1 MKFIFFTILCF
12 IFYKLI
18 NRYINLF
25 IIGLFILIY
34 FYKPSLL
41 YDSVQFFYNLNKSN
55 GKPVSKQK
63 RNVSE
68 SLKKIVASEQQWKC
82 SSCNNLLTASYEIDH
97 IVPLYKGG
105 SNNRENLSAMCRN
118 CHGNKTLND
127 KIR

>member
-1 MKFIFFTILCF
+1 M
-12 IFYKLI
+12 
-18 NRYINLF
+18 
-25 IIGLFILIY
+25 
-34 FYKPSLL
+34 
-41 YDSVQFFYNLNKSN
+41 QFFYNLNKSN
-55 GKPVSKQK
+55 GKSVSKQK

>member
-82 SSCNNLLTASYEIDH
+82 SSCNILLTASYEIDH